1 MSLLIL
7 TGVVFVGAKGA
18 GPLPP
23 LGAALNPGTGVWTLA
38 ADSRLPASS
47 TLRLA
52 VLDQPVRV
60 TFEPNGTPHIAA
72 ATDHDLFVTMGYL
85 HATFRLFQMD
95 LMRRQGE
102 GLLSQVIGRAALPS
116 DKFELQLGLLRTAQ
130 TEWSQM
136 PSDDPARVAAVAY
149 TAGINASIAEQVRT
163 QHLPVMFKML
173 GYQPAPWTPTDSLVV
188 QGIMT
193 QTLDFSTGPLLY
205 ALLVKSLGYQRA
217 MQWFPI
223 LPPNEQ
229 HPYDTTAH
237 AAQGVM
243 PLATSPQMVS
253 VSEAGAASDILDRFS
268 SLPSWAIHT
277 ESNSNN
283 WAVDGTKT
291 ASGKPLMAGDPHLA
305 QTIPAIWYQLECE
318 SPGYHTAGVSIPGTP
333 VILIGHNQHI
343 SWSLT
348 NAQNA
353 ATLYYQEQT
362 DAAHPGQYYWKGAWH
377 AMQPVHYAIP
387 VKGAAPVDFTVDLT
401 VHGPVITMEGQAM
414 SVWWAG
420 ALPSPD
426 LTALLGI
433 NRASDFHQ
441 FRDALRS
448 WHAPSQNFVY
458 ADGQGNIGLISAGY
472 YPQVQS
478 GQPWLPLPGDG
489 SADVVGT
496 IPFDDIPQV
505 YNPPTHIVFSANQR
519 QVGPDYPYYIGT
531 TLDFFDPGYR
541 ADAIYATLSSG
552 SHLTATDMERLQ
564 NDTHDYL
571 AGKIVPPLLAA
582 LDGQTLTAQQS
593 QAVALLR
600 QWDGDMRVDSPAAS
614 IWIRFWMTYIYD
626 TFSPWWTADKVPP
639 GQNGSLR
646 LRPDQPSSA
655 SNVLGESLEAWTLT
669 DPTNSG
675 FTLPNGATRTAPV
688 VMRQAFADAVEAL
701 AGQLGPDPASW
712 TWGRLHTREFPNLAK
727 IPGLGYGPR
736 PAAGTNRSVDAAGGN
751 VYHSTAG
758 PSWRFVVDW
767 GTRESFGVY
776 PGGESENP
784 LSPWYQNQ
792 IAAWWDGT
800 YYPVLDGAKAQSLAG
815 ATTWTLKP

>member
-1 MSLLIL
+1 MKRTDRRWTVLNLVVSLLIL
-7 TGVVFVGAKGA
+7 TSIVFVGAKGA

-23 LGAALNPGTGVWTLA
+23 LGSTLNPGTGVWTLA
-38 ADSRLPASS
+38 ADSRLPTST

-52 VLDQPVRV
+52 ALDQPVRV

-72 ATDHDLFVTMGYL
+72 ATDHDLFLTMGYL

-116 DKFELQLGLLRTAQ
+116 DEFELQLGLLRTAQ
-130 TEWSQM
+130 TEWSQTA
-136 PSDDPARVAAVAY
+136 PNDPARVAVIAY
-149 TAGINASIAEQVRT
+149 SAGVNASIAEQVRT

-173 GYQPAPWTPTDSLVV
+173 GYQPTPWTPTDSVVV

-229 HPYDTTAH
+229 HPYDTAAH
-237 AAQGVM
+237 TTQGVAA
-243 PLATSPQMVS
+243 LDTSPQMVS
-253 VSEAGAASDILDRFS
+253 VTEANAASDILTRFA

-277 ESNSNN
+277 GSNSNN

-348 NAQNA
+348 NTQNA
-353 ATLYYQEQT
+353 ATLYYKEQT
-362 DAAHPGQYYWKGAWH
+362 DTAHPGHYYWKGAWR
-377 AMQPVHYAIP
+377 AMQPVHYTIP
-387 VKGAAPVDFTVDLT
+387 VKGASPLDFTVELT
-401 VHGPVITMEGQAM
+401 VHGPVIALEGQPM
-414 SVWWAG
+414 SVWWVG
-420 ALPSPD
+420 ALPSSD
-426 LTALLGI
+426 LDTLLSI
-433 NRASDFHQ
+433 NRASNFHQ

-448 WHAPSQNFVY
+448 WHAPSQNVVY
-458 ADGQGNIGLISAGY
+458 ADDQGNIGLISAGY
-472 YPQVQS
+472 YPQVAS

-505 YNPPTHIVFSANQR
+505 YNPPSHIVFSANQR
-519 QVGPDYPYYIGT
+519 EVGPDYPYYIGT
-531 TLDFFDPGYR
+531 TLEFFDPGYR
-541 ADAIYATLSSG
+541 ADAIYNALSSG
-552 SHLTATDMERLQ
+552 SHLTAADMERLQ

-571 AGKIVPPLLAA
+571 AIKIVPALLAA
-582 LDGQTLTAQQS
+582 LNGQALTAQQT

-600 QWDGDMRVDSPAAS
+600 QWDGDMRADSPAAT
-614 IWIRFWMTYIYD
+614 IWIRFWMRYIYD
-626 TFSPWWTADKVPP
+626 TFSPWWAADKVPP
-639 GQNGSLR
+639 AQDGTLR
-646 LRPDQPSSA
+646 LQPDRTSLA
-655 SNVLGESLEAWTLT
+655 SGVLGESLETWTLS
-669 DPTNSG
+669 DPANSG
-675 FTLPNGATRTAPV
+675 FTLPSGGTRTAPT
-688 VMRQAFADAVEAL
+688 VMRQAFAAAVAGL
-701 AGQLGPDPASW
+701 AKQLGPDP
-712 TWGRLHTREFPNLAK
+712 
-727 IPGLGYGPR
+727 
-736 PAAGTNRSVDAAGGN
+736 
-751 VYHSTAG
+751 
-758 PSWRFVVDW
+758 
-767 GTRESFGVY
+767 
-776 PGGESENP
+776 
-784 LSPWYQNQ
+784 
-792 IAAWWDGT
+792 
-800 YYPVLDGAKAQSLAG
+800 
-815 ATTWTLKP
+815 